1 MATKKYGMIVDVAK
15 CTGCCNCFLACKDEN
30 CCEAHPGYTAAQPM
44 TGQKW
49 MDVKEIERGSYPKVN
64 IRSIPFT
71 CMHCDNPG
79 CFKQAQDGAVYKRED
94 GIVIIDPEKAKGQK
108 DIVNTCPYRRIFWN
122 EELQLPQK
130 CDLCAH
136 LLDKGYAMP
145 RCVELCPTS
154 ALVFGDFNDPESEVS
169 KLMAKNPQPMMP
181 QFGLKERV
189 LYLNYPKNFVAGSV
203 VFGDTDQCGEGAKVT
218 LKGDGIERAVSAD
231 NYGDF
236 WFEDLETNAAFTVT
250 VEKEGYKTAVL
261 ETKTLKSVNLG
272 DIVLEK
278 V

>member
-1 MATKKYGMIVDVAK
+1 
-15 CTGCCNCFLACKDEN
+15 
-30 CCEAHPGYTAAQPM
+30 
-44 TGQKW
+44 
-49 MDVKEIERGSYPKVN
+49 
-64 IRSIPFT
+64 
-71 CMHCDNPG
+71 
-79 CFKQAQDGAVYKRED
+79 
-94 GIVIIDPEKAKGQK
+94 
-108 DIVNTCPYRRIFWN
+108 
-122 EELQLPQK
+122 
-130 CDLCAH
+130 
-136 LLDKGYAMP
+136 MP

-261 ETKTLKSVNLG
+261 ETKTLRSVNLG